1 MMEHVTEGAAAAV
14 RQEPRRAAEPLTERG
29 SAALARLAGWLRAEV
44 FREPAGSP
52 VTWRKVLAAI
62 AFTAGCAALSLA
74 RTGGPGALN
83 SIWIEDAGN
92 FLNDA
97 LHKSVLTTLT
107 TQMNGYYDVV
117 PRAITAIAVAA
128 GGVTFAPAIMSAAA
142 ALQYAG
148 YALLAFVASG
158 PHLRSVPLRLLVS
171 VPAVVIPLGYTQV
184 NNDLATVQFIALYGV
199 FWLLIWRPA
208 GSAALAAKITAAVV
222 MLGIT
227 LTSILPLLFAP
238 LVAARLIADRS
249 KAAISLAACWA
260 LGIIVQWSVHLRGL
274 SNRPGN
280 WYTSPLW
287 AARNYVTRAVP
298 RAIFGERAL
307 GGPGTNAEGRP
318 VPLHITSQAAHDML
332 IAGAWLV
339 VIAVIAVALARLTDP
354 HWPLAVTA
362 GAFSVLVFLGEI
374 VNNLPIVQPRYVIA
388 PALLLYLA
396 IAAMLRPRQ
405 TAGVTGWLP
414 AGVFAAVLLAAV
426 AVNYRVTSNGR
437 AQSPAWTSVV
447 AHAHSECVAQPSLTT
462 VLYQHAWW
470 QVFIPCDR
478 LR

>member
-1 MMEHVTEGAAAAV
+1 MRHVTEGAGATV
-14 RQEPRRAAEPLTERG
+14 RQAPRRSADPPLERG
-29 SAALARLAGWLRAEV
+29 ATAARLASWLRDEV
-44 FREPAGSP
+44 FRQQAGSR

-62 AFTAGCAALSLA
+62 AFVTGCAALSLA

-97 LHKSVLTTLT
+97 LHKSVMTTLT

-128 GGVTFAPAIMSAAA
+128 GDVKFAPAIMSAAA

-148 YALLAFVASG
+148 YALLAFIASG

-184 NNDLATVQFIALYGV
+184 NNDLATVQFIALYGT
-199 FWLLIWRPA
+199 FWLLVWRPA
-208 GSAALAAKITAAVV
+208 GLAAKITAAVV

-227 LTSILPLLFAP
+227 LTSILPVVFAP

-260 LGIIVQWSVHLRGL
+260 LGIVVQLSVQLRGL
-274 SNRPGN
+274 SNRPDN

-287 AARNYVTRAVP
+287 VLRTFVTRAVP

-307 GGPGTNAEGRP
+307 GGPGTNAEGKP
-318 VPLHITSQAAHDML
+318 APLHITSVAGHGML

-339 VIAVIAVALARLTDP
+339 VIVVVAVALARLTDP
-354 HWPLAVTA
+354 HWPLAITA
-362 GAFSVLVFLGEI
+362 GAFSVIVFLGEI
-374 VNNLPIVQPRYVIA
+374 VDNLPVVQPRYVIA

-396 IAAMLRPRQ
+396 IVAMLRPK
-405 TAGVTGWLP
+405 AGAIGWLP
-414 AGVFAAVLLAAV
+414 VGAFAALLLV
-426 AVNYRVTSNGR
+426 AVTFNYRVTSNTR

-447 AHAHSECVAQPSLTT
+447 AHDTRVCEERPGLTT
-462 VLYQHAWW
+462 VLFQHAWW
-470 QVFIPCDR
+470 KVYIPCDR

>member
-1 MMEHVTEGAAAAV
+1 MAHVADGAGAVRQAPGRSADPLTRRRAAAV
-14 RQEPRRAAEPLTERG
+14 R
-29 SAALARLAGWLRAEV
+29 LANWLREEV
-44 FREPAGSP
+44 FRQPTGSR

-62 AFTAGCAALSLA
+62 AFVVGGAALSLA

-97 LHKSVLTTLT
+97 LHKSVMTTLT
-107 TQMNGYYDVV
+107 TQMNGYYDVA
-117 PRAITAIAVAA
+117 PRAITAVALAA
-128 GGVTFAPAIMSAAA
+128 GGVKFAPAIMAAAA

-158 PHLRSVPLRLLVS
+158 PHLRRLPLRLLVS

-199 FWLLIWRPA
+199 FWLLVWRPA
-208 GSAALAAKITAAVV
+208 GLAAKITAAVV

-227 LTSILPLLFAP
+227 TTSILAVLFAP
-238 LVAARLIADRS
+238 LVVLRLIADRS

-260 LGIIVQWSVHLRGL
+260 AGILIQWSVQLRGL
-274 SNRPGN
+274 SNRPDN
-280 WYTSPLW
+280 WYTSPIWVLK
-287 AARNYVTRAVP
+287 NYVTRAVP
-298 RAIFGERAL
+298 RAIFGEHAL
-307 GGPGTNAEGRP
+307 GGPGTNAEGKA
-318 VPLHITSQAAHDML
+318 VPLHITSQTTHDLL
-332 IAGAWLV
+332 IAGAWVVVVV
-339 VIAVIAVALARLTDP
+339 VIVVALARLTDP
-354 HWPLAVTA
+354 HWPLAITA
-362 GAFSVLVFLGEI
+362 GAFSVIVFLGEI

-396 IAAMLRPRQ
+396 IVAMLRPKPG
-405 TAGVTGWLP
+405 AIGWLP
-414 AGVFAAVLLAAV
+414 VGAFTALLLV
-426 AVNYRVTSNGR
+426 AVVSNYRVTDNGR

-447 AHAHSECVAQPSLTT
+447 AHAQRECVAHPTLTT